1 MLTPRSHRTALVV
14 DDSAGAR
21 RRLGTLLRLGGWR
34 VHEAVGM
41 EAALREAAVLD
52 PDLVVTD
59 MTMRRGNGP
68 ALLRALRQ
76 IGCTARFL
84 AVSSV
89 ATPDVRARA
98 AAADAAACLAKPV
111 DPRLLLEVLAGLVEE
126 PTERSRGAAPLTVRV
141 SAERLDLLEQVRT
154 AVLQAPRPML
164 TADAGRPALGPGA
177 GRAMPPA

>member
-1 MLTPRSHRTALVV
+1 MLTARTPRTALVV

-21 RRLGTLLRLGGWR
+21 RRMGTLLRLGGWR

-41 EAALREAAVLD
+41 ESALREAAALD

-76 IGCTARFL
+76 MGCAARFL
-84 AVSSV
+84 AVSSEV
-89 ATPDVRARA
+89 TPEVRARA

-111 DPRLLLEVLAGLVEE
+111 DPRLLVDVLAGLVAE
-126 PTERSRGAAPLTVRV
+126 PTAPPRDGAARTLHVP
-141 SAERLDLLEQVRT
+141 AERLDLVDQGRASALR
-154 AVLQAPRPML
+154 APRRML
-164 TADAGRPALGPGA
+164 VADTARPALGA
-177 GRAMPPA
+177 GSGQATASA